1 MKTLHFRFFTLTFLT
16 LFFSI
21 GIFAQTDREK
31 GLAFYNDGDHKS
43 AVESLEK
50 AVAANANDGIAWR
63 FLGMSYAQTDNNKK
77 AKKAFKEAL
86 KFADQDLNKEYETPV
101 DITSKQYPMYTEE
114 ARENKI
120 KGNIVLFV
128 EFKKDGEIGYIFP
141 YKILHYGLTESAI
154 ETARKMT
161 FTPAVKDGKSVTVIK
176 RVEMRFDIY

>member
-1 MKTLHFRFFTLTFLT
+1 MKSLHFRFFTLAVLT

-31 GLAFYNDGDHKS
+31 GLAFYDGGDYKS

-63 FLGMSYAQTDNNKK
+63 FLGMSYAQTDNNKN

-86 KFADQDLNKEYETPV
+86 KFADRDLNEEYETPME
-101 DITSKQYPMYTEE
+101 ITNKQYPRYTEE

-120 KGNIVLFV
+120 KGNVVLFV
-128 EFKKDGEIGYIFP
+128 EFKKDGKIGYIFS
-141 YKILHYGLTESAI
+141 YKMLYYGLTDSAI

-161 FTPAVKDGKSVTVIK
+161 FTPAVKDGKAVTVIK
-176 RVEMRFDIY
+176 RVEYRFDTY